1 MWDTQGD
8 GIEAGRRVL
17 DDDDPGLLAAAMSFQ
32 LPEDGKAEDSKSNCI
47 IL

>member
-17 DDDDPGLLAAAMSFQ
+17 DDGDAGIVGGGDVISTPRRW
-32 LPEDGKAEDSKSNCI
+32 
-47 IL
+47 

>member
-1 MWDTQGD
+1 MTVSKPVG
-8 GIEAGRRVL
+8 VSL
-17 DDDDPGLLAAAMSFQ
+17 KTMTPGLLAAAMSFQ